1 MKLVIPS
8 IRYKDSF
15 IEAVKEYQKEDLNQI
30 RYKNLNADE
39 LENNFAAYITKILSQ
54 SVGENLPKGIVP
66 ETTFWLIDKG
76 DFIGRASIRHELTK
90 DLLKEG
96 GHIGY
101 DIRPSKRNMGY
112 GKKLLKMALK
122 KAKKLGIKNALITC
136 DITNI
141 SSKKVIEANGGVL
154 KNAIEVNKGK
164 PKKLRYWIQIN

>member
-112 GKKLLKMALK
+112 GKKKMH
-122 KAKKLGIKNALITC
+122 
-136 DITNI
+136 
-141 SSKKVIEANGGVL
+141 
-154 KNAIEVNKGK
+154 
-164 PKKLRYWIQIN
+164 